1 MSDSWL
7 PLPADYATVL
17 KAASE
22 AEAALVR
29 RILEEVGI
37 PVIIRSRQLPGF
49 GDLVQKGSGVW
60 ADLLV
65 PIAYESAAR
74 EYVTGYLRQMREAGT
89 VSRIAGI
96 IPPLVTL
103 FDPDGRIDEDA
114 NRQHLDR
121 LIAAGVHGVF
131 ALGSTG
137 ETMHLTPEERR
148 EFASL
153 VINHVNGRVPVLAG
167 CLSTSTAEAVSLARY
182 AEEAGADGVIV
193 IPPFYWTPNDE
204 AIAAHI
210 GAVAEAV
217 KIPVLIYNFPAVVGR
232 SIPAPLVAKLA
243 SAYDRVL
250 GIKETIDSISHI
262 HEVLALVKPSK
273 PEFSVLCGFE
283 FHLLNTLLSG
293 GDGCIPAIANF
304 APHPTV
310 AVYEH
315 ARAGRIAEAAA
326 VMRQRLLLAT
336 LYQLDAPFFVVI
348 KEAMVLLGQAAH
360 ATVRPPSRPLSEPSR
375 RRLRELLTS
384 AGLL

>member
-1 MSDSWL
+1 MTASWL

-17 KAASE
+17 KATSE
-22 AEAALVR
+22 AEAVLVR

-37 PVIIRSRQLPGF
+37 PVIVRSRQVPGF
-49 GDLVQKGSGVW
+49 GDLIQKGSGVW
-60 ADLLV
+60 ADVLV
-65 PIAYESAAR
+65 PVAYESAAR
-74 EYVTGYLRQMREAGT
+74 EYVAGYLRQMKEAET
-89 VSRIAGI
+89 VSRFAGI

-103 FDPDGRIDEDA
+103 FDGDGRIDEDA
-114 NRQHLDR
+114 NREHIDR

-137 ETMHLTPEERR
+137 ETMHLAAEERR

-153 VINHVNGRVPVLAG
+153 VVRHTNGRVPVLVG
-167 CLSTSTAEAVSLARY
+167 CLSTSTAEASALARY
-182 AEEAGADGVIV
+182 AEETGADGVIV
-193 IPPFYWTPNDE
+193 IPPYYWTPNDE

-232 SIPAPLVAKLA
+232 SIPAPVVAKLA
-243 SAYDRVL
+243 AAHERVL

-273 PEFSVLCGFE
+273 PAFSVLCGFE

-304 APHPTV
+304 APQPTV
-310 AVYEH
+310 AIYEH
-315 ARAGRIAEAAA
+315 VRAGRLAEAAG
-326 VMRQRLLLAT
+326 VMRQRLLLAA

-348 KEAMVLLGQAAH
+348 KEAMVLLGQIPH
-360 ATVRPPSRPLSEPSR
+360 ATVRQPSPALSEPGR